1 MVFKYIPRK
10 LLEVTAEGIKSMHPE
25 CTKKVLA
32 EIAKCKLKSHSL
44 YGVSAETYS
53 ALIAC
58 SKVACPE
65 CREKLRQLVQAFA
78 HSVYYKEYDAELSDI
93 RQHHRLKE

>member
-1 MVFKYIPRK
+1 MVFKYVPRK
-10 LLEVTAEGIKSMHPE
+10 LLEVTADGIKSMHPE

-32 EIAKCKLKSHSL
+32 EIAKCKLKNNI

-53 ALIAC
+53 TLIAC
-58 SKVACPE
+58 SEVACPE
-65 CREKLRQLVQAFA
+65 CYAKLRQLVRAFA

-93 RQHHRLKE
+93 RQHHRLSE

>member
-1 MVFKYIPRK
+1 MVSKYIPRK

-32 EIAKCKLKSHSL
+32 EVAKCNLKYNIH
-44 YGVSAETYS
+44 GVSAETYS

-65 CREKLRQLVQAFA
+65 CYEKLRQLVHAFA
-78 HSVYYKEYDAELSDI
+78 HSVYYKEYDTELSDI
-93 RQHHRLKE
+93 RQHHRLSE

>member
-1 MVFKYIPRK
+1 MVFKYVPRK
-10 LLEVTAEGIKSMHPE
+10 LLEVTADGIKSMHPE

-32 EIAKCKLKSHSL
+32 EIAKCKLKNNI

-53 ALIAC
+53 TLIEC

-65 CREKLRQLVQAFA
+65 CYEKLRQLVHAFA
-78 HSVYYKEYDAELSDI
+78 HSVYYKEYDTELSDI
-93 RQHHRLKE
+93 RQHHRLSE

>member
-1 MVFKYIPRK
+1 MVFKYVPRK

-32 EIAKCKLKSHSL
+32 EVAKCNLKNNIH
-44 YGVSAETYS
+44 GVSAETYS
-53 ALIAC
+53 TLIEC

-65 CREKLRQLVQAFA
+65 CYAKLRQLVRAFA
-78 HSVYYKEYDAELSDI
+78 HSAAYKEYDAELSDI
-93 RQHHRLKE
+93 RQLNRLKE

>member
-1 MVFKYIPRK
+1 MVFKYVPRK

-32 EIAKCKLKSHSL
+32 EVAKCNLKNNIH
-44 YGVSAETYS
+44 GVSAETYS
-53 ALIAC
+53 SLIAC

-65 CREKLRQLVQAFA
+65 CYEKLRQLVLAFA

-93 RQHHRLKE
+93 RQYHRLSE

>member
-1 MVFKYIPRK
+1 MVFKYVPRK
-10 LLEVTAEGIKSMHPE
+10 LLEVTADGIKSMHPE

-32 EIAKCKLKSHSL
+32 EIAKCKLKNNI

-53 ALIAC
+53 TLIEC

-65 CREKLRQLVQAFA
+65 CYEKLRQLVHAFA

-93 RQHHRLKE
+93 RQHHRLSE

>member
-1 MVFKYIPRK
+1 MVFKYVPRR

-32 EIAKCKLKSHSL
+32 EIAKCKLKNNI

-65 CREKLRQLVQAFA
+65 CREKLRQLVLAFA
-78 HSVYYKEYDAELSDI
+78 HSVYYKEYAAELSDI
-93 RQHHRLKE
+93 RQLNRLSE

>member
-1 MVFKYIPRK
+1 MVFKYVPRR
-10 LLEVTAEGIKSMHPE
+10 LLEVTADGIKSMHPE

-32 EIAKCKLKSHSL
+32 EIAKCKLKNNI

-53 ALIAC
+53 ALMAC

-65 CREKLRQLVQAFA
+65 CYEKLRQIVLGFA
-78 HSVYYKEYDAELSDI
+78 HSAAYKEYDAELSDI
-93 RQHHRLKE
+93 RQLHRLSE